1 MTKQEFEERT
11 GMTVTEDRF
20 NEINEIYMNAGI
32 LDKDEF
38 CEQWKLVEAGGCVP
52 IVEELSRMVNE
63 FFDKIHELQQKLK
76 KEEKEEAEKEKKDKI
91 IERLANLVVGFG
103 HDESYWRAETREL
116 VIEAV
121 GVGGYLSAILDN
133 AQSFDTDDSKLA
145 MEVFARETEREKAL
159 G

>member
-1 MTKQEFEERT
+1 MTKQEFEART

-20 NEINEIYMNAGI
+20 NEINEIYMNAGA
-32 LDKDEF
+32 LDEDEF

-52 IVEELSRMVNE
+52 IVEELSRMANLL
-63 FFDKIHELQQKLK
+63 FDKIKSLPQKLE
-76 KEEKEEAEKEKKDKI
+76 KEEKEKADKDKI

-121 GVGGYLSAILDN
+121 GVGGYLAAILDN
-133 AQSFDTDDSKLA
+133 AQNFDIDDSKLA
-145 MEVFARETEREKAL
+145 MEVFARETERKRH
-159 G
+159 

>member
-20 NEINEIYMNAGI
+20 NEINEIYMNAGV

-52 IVEELSRMVNE
+52 IVEELSRMANLL
-63 FFDKIHELQQKLK
+63 FDKIKSLPQKLE
-76 KEEKEEAEKEKKDKI
+76 KEEKEKADKDKI

-133 AQSFDTDDSKLA
+133 AQSFDIDDSRLA